1 MTTLPTVSAFQIR
14 SKRRKRSTRKNLIC
28 PIRHTDQDVQSE
40 PGPQVVPSDLLW
52 PHLDDASVVVARGEG
67 LGDVNGPEHIGMVKR
82 SYIRKM
88 QAKTSQVVLRMEF
101 GRSMNLCKKP
111 LSSMVSPD
119 FKLPRKVACLVVDK
133 LRPDIMSFARWPFW
147 PWQGARCRAGKSWPG
162 SPGKPPLWTWRSWT
176 PPALCSHHLRCI
188 T

>member
-1 MTTLPTVSAFQIR
+1 MPMTTLPTVSAFQIR

-119 FKLPRKVACLVVDK
+119 FKLP
-133 LRPDIMSFARWPFW
+133 
-147 PWQGARCRAGKSWPG
+147 WQGARCRAGKSWPG